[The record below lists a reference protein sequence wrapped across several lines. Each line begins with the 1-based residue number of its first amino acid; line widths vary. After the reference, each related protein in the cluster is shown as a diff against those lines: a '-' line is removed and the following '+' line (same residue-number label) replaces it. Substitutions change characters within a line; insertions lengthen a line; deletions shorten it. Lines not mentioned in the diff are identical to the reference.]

1 MIDEPEITR
10 WTAVDETPSPRAFI
24 EYLDAVSSL
33 TGIQRIK
40 QQTFDR
46 LQAGEGDHLLD
57 VGCGAGDDV
66 RALGQLVGNTGRVVG
81 FDVSATMIE
90 EARLRSSSLNLPI
103 EFCLGDA
110 EILDFPDETF
120 TGCRTDRV
128 LVHLDDPARTL
139 SEMVRVLRPG
149 GRLVVFDFDW
159 ETLIVDAP
167 DRALTRRLLNSF
179 CDQGASRWIGR
190 QLRGLVSS
198 LALTEIDVAAGT
210 LEFVDYTQA
219 NRVLLFDATAKK
231 AVAERLV
238 AEAEAERWLQD
249 LENSHAEGRFFAAL
263 TGFCVSGRKPDARA
277 EPGSIEERP

>member
-33 TGIQRIK
+33 TGIQSIK
-40 QQTFDR
+40 QQTFNR
-46 LQAGEGDHLLD
+46 LLAREGDHLLD

-66 RALGQLVGNTGRVVG
+66 RALAQLVGNSGRVVG

-110 EILDFPDETF
+110 DSLHFPNDTF

-128 LVHLDDPARTL
+128 LVHLDDPFRTV
-139 SEMVRVLRPG
+139 SEIVRVLRPG

-179 CDQGASRWIGR
+179 CDQGTSRWIGR
-190 QLRGLVSS
+190 QLRGLFSS
-198 LALTEIDVAAGT
+198 LALTEIDVTAET
-210 LEFVDYTQA
+210 LMFVDYAQA
-219 NRVLLFDATAKK
+219 NRVLMFGATAKK
-231 AVAERLV
+231 AVAEGLV
-238 AEAEAERWLQD
+238 TAGEAERWLQD
-249 LENSHAEGRFFAAL
+249 LERSQAEGRFFAAL
-263 TGFCVSGRKPDARA
+263 TGFCVSGRKPVASV
-277 EPGSIEERP
+277 EPGGTGERS

>member
-1 MIDEPEITR
+1 
-10 WTAVDETPSPRAFI
+10 
-24 EYLDAVSSL
+24 
-33 TGIQRIK
+33 
-40 QQTFDR
+40 

-66 RALGQLVGNTGRVVG
+66 RTLAQLVGKTGRVVG
-81 FDVSATMIE
+81 VDLSATMIQ
-90 EARLRSSSLNLPI
+90 EARLRTTGLNLPI
-103 EFCLGDA
+103 EFRLCDA
-110 EILDFPDETF
+110 DSLDFLDETF